1 MNRKNHNCILK
12 CPQIEDQIQSFSK
25 CPHILNGIDVA
36 YTASYESIVGA
47 LSGEINIMSVFSKIE
62 DKRNHKKK
70 HCLLPGGRTCQDPCT
85 FGFISVGATDT
96 SAPCYSIKV
105 YFVMTKQVQVN
116 SWHL

>member
-25 CPHILNGIDVA
+25 CPHILNGMDVA

-62 DKRNHKKK
+62 DKRNHKKNIVSYLGEE
-70 HCLLPGGRTCQDPCT
+70 HARTLAHLGSSQLVQQIHLHLVIRSR
-85 FGFISVGATDT
+85 FILS
-96 SAPCYSIKV
+96 
-105 YFVMTKQVQVN
+105 
-116 SWHL
+116 